1 MIIRDYLS
9 EYDKNGYFLI
19 KGLFSIDEL
28 QPLINESENFS
39 THPSKFSVRDA
50 KGNPAQLIS
59 WTHLANDFIGVLP
72 RLKKMVSIPELILG
86 KEVSHWHSKISFKN
100 PGSKSGWDWHQDFGH
115 WYREG
120 CLSPDMLS
128 IGIALTPMNQ
138 DNGSLNFIRCSHK
151 FGRIDHIPTGHS
163 NSADP
168 EYVTEALKRYE
179 VVPCILNPGDA
190 VVFHCNLLHGS
201 GPNLTDKHRSLI
213 MCSYNAL
220 ENDPWK
226 PINQGHYSSKIEV
239 LPDDK
244 LIKGE
249 WGSLMSQSTMMDLD
263 GAEVYGYEHEKSI

>member
-1 MIIRDYLS
+1 MLSRDNLK
-9 EYDKNGYFLI
+9 EFDKNGYFII
-19 KGLFSIDEL
+19 KGLFSIEEL
-28 QPLINESENFS
+28 QPLIKESGTFS
-39 THPSKFSVRDA
+39 SHPSKFSVKDA

-151 FGRIDHIPTGHS
+151 FGRIDHISTGHS

-201 GPNLTDKHRSLI
+201 GPNLTEKHRSLI

-226 PINQGHYSSKIEV
+226 PIDQGHYSRKIEV
-239 LPDDK
+239 LPDDT
-244 LIKGE
+244 LIKCE
-249 WGSLMSQSTMMDLD
+249 WVSLMSQSTMMNLD
-263 GAEVYGYEHEKSI
+263 GAEVYGYEHEKS